1 MMTLEEIRSAQINPT
16 AAREAYN
23 HADRRLMDTLE
34 TKKFFEQK
42 AFTLFGAYVTAAT
55 ALLGIGVALL
65 KDNYWNYL
73 STPFLCPHRCLS
85 LVQYF
90 SFWRSW
96 TKRMGRWLVI
106 PICG

>member
-73 STPFLCPHRCLS
+73 STPFCVRIGVC
-85 LVQYF
+85 
-90 SFWRSW
+90 
-96 TKRMGRWLVI
+96 RWCNI
-106 PICG
+106 FRFGAHGQNIWGAG